1 VQGFLNLNKPA
12 DWTSHDCVAK
22 VRRILRLKKVGH
34 GGTLDPAAT
43 GVLPI
48 ALGRATRLLQYLPA
62 DKAYRATVRFGVT
75 TTTDDLDGE
84 IITQP
89 AAPQLT
95 LADVQAVLPQFQGTI
110 EQIPP
115 RYSAIQVEGK
125 RLYDLA
131 RTGQSVDVPQRTV
144 HVHKIKIL
152 NWRDGEFPE
161 LDLAIACGAGTYIRA
176 IARDLG
182 DVLQTGATLA
192 SLIRTKSSGFTLNT
206 SIALEQLQEQVNAE
220 QWQPLPADAGLQHLP
235 ILVLE
240 DLQAQAWQQGQK
252 LSTSDSVDNSTTART
267 YDATGQF
274 LGISQVHPSEAGIQ
288 IKPKVVLLPA

>member
-1 VQGFLNLNKPA
+1 MQGFLNLNKPA